1 LKEMRM
7 KTFLLLFALSLL
19 APTSFLNVPASLQ
32 DDKVS
37 FTGTWKTIAGG
48 THQYTVILKQTDN
61 EVTGSYSP
69 GNGKIFDGVVKN
81 RKLTFNWTQDGGYE
95 GTGEFRLDE
104 DGKGFTGSSTALKP
118 REFTN
123 TWNSYKPELISFA
136 GNWET
141 TSDGQH
147 SIPLTIVQTGNKVTG
162 LYPSKNGKIEGTVVG
177 QVLRFKWESDGGSG
191 SGRFVM
197 DENGWAFGGTYNTGD
212 DPDEVEAT
220 WNGTRM
226 GGSGGKGAGS
236 AGKPAG
242 NGATPPVASGT
253 NSPVSFAGIWEGK
266 VGTSI
271 MTWTF
276 KQTGNQVT
284 GHLMPKGASGRL
296 IKEGAVTGNTLRFKI
311 MGPHGSVNVEFVMEA
326 GGKSFNGKFGNG
338 PTRFVFVRP

>member
-1 LKEMRM
+1 M

-162 LYPSKNGKIEGTVVG
+162 LYPSKNGKIEGTVTG
-177 QVLRFKWESDGGSG
+177 RVLRFKWESDGGSG

-197 DENGWAFGGTYNTGD
+197 NDDWWSFSGTYNTGE
-212 DPDEVEAT
+212 DPDDVEGT
-220 WNGTRM
+220 WNGTNK
-226 GGSGGKGAGS
+226 GGSGGKGAGTAS
-236 AGKPAG
+236 KTPGNVPLAPVLFFGEYAG
-242 NGATPPVASGT
+242 VL
-253 NSPVSFAGIWEGK
+253 
-266 VGTSI
+266 GTSTV
-271 MTWTF
+271 TWKIRQQGTKVF
-276 KQTGNQVT
+276 
-284 GHLMPKGASGRL
+284 GHFQSKGASAILFKDGV
-296 IKEGAVTGNTLRFKI
+296 ITGNTLSVKVTRGDGKVVEVVLVMDEGGRSFK
-311 MGPHGSVNVEFVMEA
+311 
-326 GGKSFNGKFGNG
+326 GKVGDEVTSATFL
-338 PTRFVFVRP
+338 RPL

>member
-1 LKEMRM
+1 M
-7 KTFLLLFALSLL
+7 KMFVVLFALCLL
-19 APTSFLNVPASLQ
+19 LPASTLRA
-32 DDKVS
+32 DDSPVS
-37 FTGTWKTIAGG
+37 FAGTWKTIAGG

-162 LYPSKNGKIEGTVVG
+162 LYPSKNGKIEGTVTG
-177 QVLRFKWESDGGSG
+177 RVLRFKWESDGGSG

-197 DENGWAFGGTYNTGD
+197 NEDWWSFNGTYNTGE
-212 DPDEVEAT
+212 DPDDVEGT
-220 WNGTRM
+220 WNGTNK
-226 GGSGGKGAGS
+226 GGSGGK
-236 AGKPAG
+236 GKPAG

-266 VGTSI
+266 AGTTV

-284 GHLMPKGASGRL
+284 GYLMPKGASGVW

-311 MGPHGSVNVEFVMEA
+311 MGPHGSVNVELVMEA
-326 GGKSFNGKFGNG
+326 GGKSFNGKIG
-338 PTRFVFVRP
+338 PTRGVFIRP